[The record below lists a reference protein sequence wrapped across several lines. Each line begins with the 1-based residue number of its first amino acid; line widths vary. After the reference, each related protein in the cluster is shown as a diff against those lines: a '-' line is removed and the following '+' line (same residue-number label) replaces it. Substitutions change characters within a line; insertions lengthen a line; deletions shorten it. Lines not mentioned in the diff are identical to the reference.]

1 LLSRLLSENGTKNLS
16 KDEIE
21 YAEVIQSSGKGL
33 LSLIDEILDLS
44 KIEAGKMTVEIK
56 SEEIDEILSA
66 MRSLFNE
73 MAKQKNLDLQFSVD
87 QNVPQFIHTDRLRL
101 EQILKNLISN
111 ALKFTAKGYIHL
123 N

>member
-1 LLSRLLSENGTKNLS
+1 
-16 KDEIE
+16 
-21 YAEVIQSSGKGL
+21 KGL

-56 SEEIDEILSA
+56 SEVIDEILSA

-73 MAKQKNLDLQFSVD
+73 MAKQKNLDLQFSVNH
-87 QNVPQFIHTDRLRL
+87 NVPKFINTDRLRL

-111 ALKFTAKGYIHL
+111 ALKFTSKGYIHL
-123 N
+123 NIEPTPGRPGFISIIVKDSG